1 MKDTS
6 QVTVIKNLHAN
17 ARDAKDMGSIPGSG
31 RNPRVG
37 NRNPLQDSGL
47 ENSVDKR
54 RLVGYSP
61 WEHKESDITEQ
72 MNTQNI

>member
-37 NRNPLQDSGL
+37 NSNPLQDSGL
-47 ENSVDKR
+47 ENSRTKGPGGLQPMGPLRIGHD
-54 RLVGYSP
+54 
-61 WEHKESDITEQ
+61 
-72 MNTQNI
+72 